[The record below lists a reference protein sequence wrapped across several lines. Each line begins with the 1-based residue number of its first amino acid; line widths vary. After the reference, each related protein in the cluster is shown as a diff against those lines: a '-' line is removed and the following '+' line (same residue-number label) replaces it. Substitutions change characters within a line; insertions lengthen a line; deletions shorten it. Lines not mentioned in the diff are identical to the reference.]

1 MSMDVYERLA
11 QFLDRLPAGFPK
23 TEDGREVDLLRR
35 IFSPAEAELAQHLT
49 LIAEPARV
57 IARRAKRPPDEVA
70 EQLESMARKGL
81 IYSIHSSNGP
91 PKYMATQFAV
101 GVFEFQVGRLDREMA
116 GETLTYLDS
125 VPTSFWEQ
133 MPQLRTVPVGESIPV
148 ESTVMIY
155 EQAENLILTQEK
167 IRVNPCI
174 CRKQKR
180 LLGEGCDKPLET
192 CLVFGNGA
200 DYFERLGVGREVD
213 QEEALSI
220 LAQAEEA
227 GLVLQP
233 SNTQKAGFICCCC
246 GDCCEVLAIAKR
258 HPRPADLLVSPFR
271 AVVDE
276 VLCSAC
282 SDCEF
287 RCQMEAIGVDNGYA
301 VINHDRCIGCGLCVT
316 TCPEEA
322 VTLVRR
328 PESEQASVPRN
339 MAVLYIKTLRSRGL
353 NSTGDLV
360 RWVVRSKVERL
371 LSQI

>member
-1 MSMDVYERLA
+1 
-11 QFLDRLPAGFPK
+11 
-23 TEDGREVDLLRR
+23 
-35 IFSPAEAELAQHLT
+35 
-49 LIAEPARV
+49 
-57 IARRAKRPPDEVA
+57 
-70 EQLESMARKGL
+70 
-81 IYSIHSSNGP
+81 
-91 PKYMATQFAV
+91 
-101 GVFEFQVGRLDREMA
+101 
-116 GETLTYLDS
+116 
-125 VPTSFWEQ
+125 
-133 MPQLRTVPVGESIPV
+133 
-148 ESTVMIY
+148 MIY
-155 EQAENLILTQEK
+155 EQAENLILAQEK

-180 LLGEGCDKPLET
+180 LLDEGCDKPLET

-200 DYFERLGVGREVD
+200 DYFERLGVGREID

-220 LAQAEEA
+220 LAQAEES

-246 GDCCEVLAIAKR
+246 SDCCGVLAIAKR

-276 VLCSAC
+276 ALCSAC
-282 SDCEF
+282 GDCEF
-287 RCQMEAIGVDNGYA
+287 RCQMEAIGVDNDYA

-339 MAVLYIKTLRSRGL
+339 MAALYINTLRSRGQ

-360 RWVVRSKVERL
+360 RWVVRSKVDRL